1 MRSSLALIA
10 TAGLVA
16 VALSGCAT
24 APAPEASPGQ
34 STDAVTVTGDFGE
47 KPRVEFPAPLVPKQ
61 TQCSEIIAGEG
72 DRLQDGQFVL
82 LGASLFNGTTGDE
95 IQTIGY
101 GDDDPANLVIG
112 ASWPAFDKGL
122 SCAREGSRVVV
133 VAPSED
139 LDPSTGEGGDS
150 VVAVFDV
157 KQAFPAR
164 ADGAPRLTRDGF
176 PAVVLAPDGRPGITI
191 PGSDPPVD
199 ETSEVEVLKQ
209 GSGQTVEDGDTVVV
223 QYTGVLWDDSKTVF
237 ASSWADGEPAVF
249 VVGEGDAAQVV
260 PGFSKAVVGQQV
272 VLALGDAV
280 PERLVVAGAIGRLH
294 RLERDPELA
303 DVVLV
308 AFELALE
315 VRVLAA
321 LVVALGVAAHARQ
334 DLGLQ
339 QARLGR
345 EEREHQAEEPVL
357 DGDPRLTRSPSTS
370 HTSDHTEPR
379 AAAGRPGRLRSHPG
393 CRSRRTGSRSRGPC
407 RCPARRSPR
416 TAAR

>member
-16 VALSGCAT
+16 VALSGCST

-139 LDPSTGEGGDS
+139 LEPSTGEGGDS

-272 VLALGDAV
+272 GSQVGVIV
-280 PERLVVAGAIGRLH
+280 PPSEGYGEQGNGTVPANATLFYVI
-294 RLERDPELA
+294 DI
-303 DVVLV
+303 
-308 AFELALE
+308 
-315 VRVLAA
+315 
-321 LVVALGVAAHARQ
+321 LGVI
-334 DLGLQ
+334 
-339 QARLGR
+339 
-345 EEREHQAEEPVL
+345 
-357 DGDPRLTRSPSTS
+357 
-370 HTSDHTEPR
+370 
-379 AAAGRPGRLRSHPG
+379 
-393 CRSRRTGSRSRGPC
+393 
-407 RCPARRSPR
+407 
-416 TAAR
+416 